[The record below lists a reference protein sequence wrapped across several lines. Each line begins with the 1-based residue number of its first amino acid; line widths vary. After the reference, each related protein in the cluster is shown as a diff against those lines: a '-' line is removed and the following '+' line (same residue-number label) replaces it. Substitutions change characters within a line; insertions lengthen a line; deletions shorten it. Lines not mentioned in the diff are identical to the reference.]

1 MINTYNAD
9 YVVVSYRERENPKK
23 RRKKR
28 EKKPEIKE
36 ASKMWFNECRK
47 EKKKEM
53 RMKRKMRG
61 ENGGVWVGQV
71 YKKSGGSGSQSREW
85 DISIN

>member
-1 MINTYNAD
+1 VKEKTQKRD
-9 YVVVSYRERENPKK
+9 GKK
-23 RRKKR
+23 EK
-28 EKKPEIKE
+28 KKPEIKE